1 MSCFSASGQDPPRL
15 ESTSQKRR
23 PMTTTPRAA
32 SPIAQPGTPRAMRIL
47 ERSRDEATAAGATNF
62 IGVEHIFLAILHEG
76 RTVPAQ
82 VVSELGYT
90 TSILERLSEFLRSEG
105 YRRRGTEE

>member
-1 MSCFSASGQDPPRL
+1 MV
-15 ESTSQKRR
+15 
-23 PMTTTPRAA
+23 TTIEFPVKL
-32 SPIAQPGTPRAMRIL
+32 TPRAMRIL
-47 ERSRDEATAAGATNF
+47 ERSRDEATAAGGNNF

-76 RTVPAQ
+76 RSVPAQ

-105 YRRRGTEE
+105 FGDAVPRSRPRPGSGDISEPSCKRAARPSVS